1 MSDTSMTPTGSA
13 PEAAAR
19 RQSMMAQ
26 QLTFWVSVAALAL
39 MGPLLD
45 DPYLRHVLILCF
57 LWAMVVAAWDLV
69 LGYAGIF
76 NYGQLVF
83 FAVGAYG
90 AGILSA
96 RHGVPPTLAMPIG
109 GAIAGAV
116 GLVMALPC
124 LRLRGEY
131 IALFTFAVH
140 LAMPPLILKAK
151 PWGTGGTLGLLGIPP
166 VELFGYR
173 IGPLDKLAWYFLTLA
188 IAAVAVYV
196 IYFVVL
202 RSRMGRAFVAL
213 RDAPEFASS
222 LGISEFRYKL
232 LAFTVSALLTGL
244 AGALYA
250 HYTTVVTPKILGNEF
265 FLLAMVMLAIGG
277 IGKYPGAI
285 LGAFL
290 VTISNELLRSAGNF
304 RLLLLGLAVVLTV
317 LLLPRGIVSLRERL
331 GRFWPRS
338 KVTK

>member
-1 MSDTSMTPTGSA
+1 MSQQTIDPPKAEPAFAG
-13 PEAAAR
+13 AR
-19 RQSMMAQ
+19 RSFFSDNMV
-26 QLTFWVSVAALAL
+26 FWAFVTILAVI
-39 MGPLLD
+39 GPFLD

-57 LWAMVVAAWDLV
+57 LWVIVVAAWDLV

-76 NYGQLVF
+76 NYAQLVF
-83 FAVGAYG
+83 FAVGGYG

-96 RHGVPPTLAMPIG
+96 KHGVPPLVAIPIG
-109 GAIAGAV
+109 GMIAGGV
-116 GLVMALPC
+116 GFVMALPC

-131 IALFTFAVH
+131 IALFTFAIH

-166 VELFGYR
+166 VEIFGYS
-173 IGPLDKLAWYFLTLA
+173 IGPLDKLAWYFLTLVMAAAA
-188 IAAVAVYV
+188 IYV
-196 IYFVVL
+196 IYFIVL

-213 RDAPEFASS
+213 RDSEEFACS
-222 LGISEFRYKL
+222 LGISEFKYKL
-232 LAFTVSALLTGL
+232 LAFTVSAVITGI

-277 IGKYPGAI
+277 IGRYPGVI

-304 RLLLLGLAVVLTV
+304 RLFLLGLAVILTV
-317 LLLPRGIVSLRERL
+317 LLLPKGIVSLRERV
-331 GRFWPRS
+331 GRLWPKS
-338 KVTK
+338 